1 MSAKDN
7 HSFTPIHP
15 HQHNLVRS
23 LNLLD
28 IVMVGI
34 AAMIGGAIF
43 VLTGPAIGLAGSA
56 VIIAFIINAIITLFT
71 AMGYAELGSALPEA
85 GGGYLWVREGLPRPN
100 AFFSGWMSWLAHI
113 IAGSLYAVGFG
124 SFFASF
130 LQSTNILS
138 IDSLFGFVPIDK
150 LFAVIAVAIFAFV
163 NIRGTSETGKIGTVV
178 TMFQLVAIVS
188 IIVAGLWSMANNPNW
203 PTNFSD
209 FMPMGLGGLA
219 AAMGLTF
226 IAFEGYEVIVQS
238 GEEVKNPKRNIPR
251 AIFISLALVVFMYCL
266 VAFVSIGS
274 IFPDAVPAWQF
285 IGLNGDL
292 GISKAAELF
301 MPYGFFVVLIGGL
314 VSTLAALNAT
324 TFSSARVAFA
334 MGRHYNL
341 PHKLGE
347 IHPKFKTPFMAVM
360 LSTLIMAIMAYALPL
375 EAIAQAS
382 AVIFLLLFTQVNASV
397 IKIRR
402 MYGSTLDY
410 GFKTPFFPII
420 PVTGIVLM
428 MGLAL
433 YLLVTA
439 PFSWLIT
446 VLWAIVG
453 FVVYKIFTF
462 TKEIANYCPIV
473 TSEGNRSRKDF
484 RILIPYTAEEPDRL
498 IKYAIRIAK
507 EKDAEINI
515 VRTITI
521 PHQTPLSAGVAFVD
535 SARNAFEPLRNLLNK
550 ENVVYHFLLRVSHDT
565 TEALLSTIAEQKINL
580 FISDYEYIR
589 ASSKLQNLITCDY
602 LAIRARRDDALL
614 AVEREEFYE
623 IRQSIGIRKNMVIL
637 YDDGDNSDEILQVT
651 KYFANRG
658 NFNLIVVALNRNT
671 KMMEGKRP
679 EFNNNTRV
687 KEYTSDYLARK
698 EYFKKAGVDFNEI
711 YVSEEIEKDAMQF
724 GKLLLNSVLVYNP
737 DLIITESTLGKYSLL
752 AKSKFANLLIY
763 QVRCPVIIVK
773 DVAFPL
779 IHFSMRIIKQITGR
793 LNPLYLT
800 KLTRRRNAK

>member
-1 MSAKDN
+1 MSTKDSR
-7 HSFTPIHP
+7 SFTPIHP

-23 LNLLD
+23 LNLID

-100 AFFSGWMSWLAHI
+100 AFFSGWLAWLAHI
-113 IAGSLYAVGFG
+113 IAGSLYAVAFG
-124 SFFASF
+124 SFFESF
-130 LQSTNILS
+130 LQSTNILTM
-138 IDSLFGFVPIDK
+138 DTLFGFVPLDK
-150 LFAVIAVAIFAFV
+150 LFAVIAIAIFAFV

-178 TMFQLVAIVS
+178 TIFQLMAIVS
-188 IIVAGLWSMANNPNW
+188 IIIAGLWSMFNNPNW
-203 PTNFSD
+203 AANFSD
-209 FMPMGLGGLA
+209 FMPNGLGGLA

-266 VAFVSIGS
+266 IAFVSIGA
-274 IFPDAVPAWQF
+274 IFPPGVAAWQF

-301 MPYGFFVVLIGGL
+301 MPYGAFVVLVGGL

-341 PHKLGE
+341 PHKLSE
-347 IHPKFKTPFMAVM
+347 IHPKFKTPSMAVLISAM
-360 LSTLIMAIMAYALPL
+360 IMAVMAYALPL
-375 EAIAQAS
+375 GAIAQAS
-382 AVIFLLLFTQVNASV
+382 AVIFLLLFTQVNAAV

-402 MYGSTLDY
+402 MYGNTLDY

-420 PVTGIVLM
+420 PITGIILM

-446 VLWAIVG
+446 VLWALVG
-453 FVVYKIFTF
+453 FVVYRIFTF
-462 TKEIANYCPIV
+462 TKELANYCPIV
-473 TSEGNRSRKDF
+473 TTEGNLLKKDF
-484 RILIPYTAEEPDRL
+484 KILLPYTADNPDRL

-535 SARNAFEPLRNLLNK
+535 SARNAFEPIKDLLNK
-550 ENVVYHFLLRVSHDT
+550 EDIVYHFLLRVSHDT
-565 TEALLSTIAEQKINL
+565 TEAILSTIAEQKINL
-580 FISDYEYIR
+580 LVCDYEDIR
-589 ASSKLQNLITCDY
+589 SNNKLQNLITCDY
-602 LAIRARRDDALL
+602 LAIKERRDDALL
-614 AVEREEFYE
+614 AVEREEFYQMQ
-623 IRQSIGIRKNMVIL
+623 QSLGIRKNMVIL

-651 KYFANRG
+651 NYFANNG

-671 KMMEGKRP
+671 KLVEDNRTNL
-679 EFNNNTRV
+679 NNNTRTR
-687 KEYTSDYLARK
+687 EYSSDYLVRK
-698 EYFKKAGVDFNEI
+698 EYFKKAGIDFNEI
-711 YVSEEIEKDAMQF
+711 YVSEEIEKDVTQF
-724 GKLLLNSVLVYNP
+724 GKLLLKSVLAYNP
-737 DLIITESTLGKYSLL
+737 DLVITESNLGKYSLL
-752 AKSKFANLLIY
+752 SKSKFATLLIY

-779 IHFSMRIIKQITGR
+779 IHFSMRIINQITGR

-800 KLTRRRNAK
+800 KLTKRRDAK

>member
-1 MSAKDN
+1 MSEKDAQY
-7 HSFTPIHP
+7 STPTHP

-43 VLTGPAIGLAGSA
+43 VLTGPAIGFAGSA
-56 VIIAFIINAIITLFT
+56 VLLAFIINGIITLFT

-100 AFFSGWMSWLAHI
+100 AFFSGWLAWLAHI

-124 SFFASF
+124 SFLASF
-130 LQSTNILS
+130 LQSTNILT
-138 IDSLFGFVPIDK
+138 IDTLFGLLSIDK
-150 LFAVIAVAIFAFV
+150 LFAVMAIALFALV

-178 TMFQLVAIVS
+178 TTFQLTAIVS
-188 IIVAGLWSMANNPNW
+188 IIVAGLWSMAHSPNW
-203 PTNFSD
+203 IANFSD
-209 FMPMGLGGLA
+209 FMPNGLGGLA
-219 AAMGLTF
+219 SAMGLTF

-251 AIFISLALVVFMYCL
+251 AIFISLALVVLMYCV
-266 VAFVSIGS
+266 VAFVSIGA

-301 MPYGFFVVLIGGL
+301 MPYGAFVVLIGGL

-341 PHKLGE
+341 PHKLSE
-347 IHPKFKTPFMAVM
+347 IHPKFKTPAVAV
-360 LSTLIMAIMAYALPL
+360 LISTLIMATMAYALPL
-375 EAIAQAS
+375 GEIAQAS
-382 AVIFLLLFTQVNASV
+382 AVIFLLLFTQVNAAV

-402 MYGSTLDY
+402 MYGNTLDY

-420 PVTGIVLM
+420 PIAGIILM

-433 YLLVTA
+433 YLLVTS

-446 VLWAIVG
+446 ALWALVG
-453 FVVYKIFTF
+453 FVVYRIFTF
-462 TKEIANYCPIV
+462 TKELENYCPIV
-473 TSEGNRSRKDF
+473 TTEGNLLRKDF
-484 RILIPYTAEEPDRL
+484 RILIPYTADDPDRL
-498 IKYAIRIAK
+498 IKYAVKIAK

-515 VRTITI
+515 VRTITV
-521 PHQTPLSAGVAFVD
+521 PHQTPLSAGIAFAD
-535 SARNAFEPLRNLLNK
+535 SARKAFEPLRDLLNE
-550 ENVVYHFLLRVSHDT
+550 ENVVYHFILRISHDT
-565 TEALLSTIAEQKINL
+565 TESVLSTISEQKINL
-580 FISDYEYIR
+580 LIGDYEYIR
-589 ASSKLQNLITCDY
+589 GSGKLQNLITCDY
-602 LAIRARRDDALL
+602 LAIRERKDDALL
-614 AVEREEFYE
+614 TEEREEFDKMQ
-623 IRQSIGIRKNMVIL
+623 QSIGIRKNLVVL
-637 YDDGDNSDEILQVT
+637 YDDGDDSDEILQVT
-651 KYFANRG
+651 KYFASIEIY
-658 NFNLIVVALNRNT
+658 NLIVVALNRNT
-671 KMMEGKRP
+671 PMMDVQKDDLSKGQKP
-679 EFNNNTRV
+679 V
-687 KEYTSDYLARK
+687 SDYLERK
-698 EYFKKAGVDFNEI
+698 EYFKEAGVEFNEVF
-711 YVSEEIEKDAMQF
+711 VSEAVEKDPVQF
-724 GKLLLNSVLVYNP
+724 GKLLLKSVLLYNP
-737 DLIITESTLGKYSLL
+737 GLIITESNLGKYSLL
-752 AKSKFANLLIY
+752 SKSKLANLLIY

-779 IHFSMRIIKQITGR
+779 IHFSMRLINKVTGH

-800 KLTRRRNAK
+800 KLINRRNAK